1 MASIKAT
8 LLSIPHTEIPTEDD
22 VQGKL
27 VVVMQSHDEH
37 ILLDNMEAIKD
48 IDGVI
53 TVLLVYHQQDE
64 HSK

>member
-1 MASIKAT
+1 
-8 LLSIPHTEIPTEDD
+8 
-22 VQGKL
+22 
-27 VVVMQSHDEH
+27 MQSHDEH